1 MSEPL
6 DRPSADPS
14 ADPSPKRHRNPS
26 NLVPGIKAGQE
37 RGPDGK
43 LRKRAPELSTDVED
57 EYAAMRHV
65 YTNPTDR
72 TYQHQNLRALL
83 AASPVGFF
91 DRMMALKA
99 EREKAGGRPAD
110 GPTEKDE
117 GTARVMELLAEE
129 WKTIQ
134 GLLGEAK
141 ARGE

>member
-6 DRPSADPS
+6 DRPSAE
-14 ADPSPKRHRNPS
+14 PSPNRRRNPS

-37 RGPDGK
+37 RGPDGR
-43 LRKRAPELSTDVED
+43 LRKASLATDVED
-57 EYAAMRHV
+57 EYVAMAHV
-65 YTNPTDR
+65 YSKPWDR

-99 EREKAGGRPAD
+99 EREQPAEAGEQPHK
-110 GPTEKDE
+110 PDE
-117 GTARVMELLAEE
+117 GTERVMELLAEE
-129 WKTIQ
+129 WKTVQ
-134 GLLGEAK
+134 RLLGEAR